1 MFDNLTSINFSL
13 VSVRQTR
20 RRYAAESHGVCC
32 RVQKKTKLRLNSGRF
47 GVILSLLVCAS
58 LEFGYSCRWKQMYIV
73 KNAGQR
79 HSPLQAPP
87 VVLAAPDA
95 TPGTQILPSFA
106 VMRKPKSRLRSR
118 ILKFALN
125 FSGLSFILPLLHET
139 PTSIVQTTFRQRL

>member
-20 RRYAAESHGVCC
+20 RRYAAESHGECC

-73 KNAGQR
+73 KTMAIDIHPYR
-79 HSPLQAPP
+79 HPL
-87 VVLAAPDA
+87 
-95 TPGTQILPSFA
+95 
-106 VMRKPKSRLRSR
+106 
-118 ILKFALN
+118 
-125 FSGLSFILPLLHET
+125 
-139 PTSIVQTTFRQRL
+139 